1 MAEFLTTS
9 GISFRLE
16 EIIKDAQE
24 RLVIISP
31 FLKIDRRIK
40 ELLEDRNRFKIDI
53 RVIYGKTDL
62 RPEESDWLE
71 SQEFIRTSFCE
82 HLHAK
87 CYMNEKAALLTSM
100 NLYEFSQRNN
110 EEMGIL
116 VAAEGPDS
124 ELYER
129 IKEESQ
135 RLLRISE
142 NVRVTVARV
151 ADTESDN
158 KQLPASEAKRTP
170 KLSQDMPKA
179 GFCIRCKVTLVA
191 NPSKPYCDTH
201 FRSWNRFKNE
211 DYEEK
216 HCHFCGKDNGSSMRK
231 PLCYTCY
238 QQYKY

>member
-1 MAEFLTTS
+1 M
-9 GISFRLE
+9 
-16 EIIKDAQE
+16 
-24 RLVIISP
+24 
-31 FLKIDRRIK
+31 
-40 ELLEDRNRFKIDI
+40 
-53 RVIYGKTDL
+53 

-170 KLSQDMPKA
+170 NPAQDMRQSWFLHPLQVDFGRKSQQ
-179 GFCIRCKVTLVA
+179 TL
-191 NPSKPYCDTH
+191 
-201 FRSWNRFKNE
+201 
-211 DYEEK
+211 
-216 HCHFCGKDNGSSMRK
+216 
-231 PLCYTCY
+231 L
-238 QQYKY
+238 